1 MLIVVLV
8 HTQGFKG
15 LSRLHLHPIP
25 FYLYVL
31 SYLILLLSSFI
42 QKPYVCVLSMCLSLY
57 HISRDQKRA
66 SCSLEQDLQMVISG
80 YVGVGNQSQVLYSH
94 LYCHLCTLFIT
105 FQGYTSG
112 LHGHLLSCS
121 AHELTQAYTHKNLYN
136 LS

>member
-15 LSRLHLHPIP
+15 LSMLHLHPIP
-25 FYLYVL
+25 FYLHVL

-80 YVGVGNQSQVLYSH
+80 YVGVGNQSQVL
-94 LYCHLCTLFIT
+94 
-105 FQGYTSG
+105 
-112 LHGHLLSCS
+112 
-121 AHELTQAYTHKNLYN
+121 
-136 LS
+136 